1 MTVDYIFEF
10 LTGLLDG
17 FIGSDYLLI
26 VSMLIPCLAIFGF
39 ITIYALIV
47 IYAELKVSSFI
58 QDKVGPMGQGGGLH
72 AGKWGLLQPIA
83 DALKL
88 LLK

>member
-10 LTGLLDG
+10 LTSLLDG

-26 VSMLIPCLAIFGF
+26 ISMLIPCLAIFGF

-47 IYAELKVSSFI
+47 IYAEWSSA
-58 QDKVGPMGQGGGLH
+58 LRSTE
-72 AGKWGLLQPIA
+72 QPTLA
-83 DALKL
+83 AA
-88 LLK
+88 